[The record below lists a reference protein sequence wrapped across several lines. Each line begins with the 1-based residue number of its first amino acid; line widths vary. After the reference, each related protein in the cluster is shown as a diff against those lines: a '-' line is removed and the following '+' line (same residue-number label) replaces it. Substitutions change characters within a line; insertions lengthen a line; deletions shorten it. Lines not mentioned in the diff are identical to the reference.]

1 MKQSLELLLRR
12 AWVLVLQ
19 TGILGFGL
27 LPVFFA
33 GRASSR
39 PLAPGG
45 YTVWLS
51 LASWVIA
58 SMLLQMYRCAEAELA
73 ASKKRYK
80 AVPVPRIARRSLVR
94 KGRSYGVSHKTCSRG
109 SAESHR
115 KVV

>member
-12 AWVLVLQ
+12 AWVLALQ

-27 LPVFFA
+27 LPVFLMGGIVEA
-33 GRASSR
+33 LG
-39 PLAPGG
+39 PWWLYGLAVVG
-45 YTVWLS
+45 
-51 LASWVIA
+51 SWVIA
-58 SMLLQMYRCAEAELA
+58 SMLLQMYRCAEAGLE

-94 KGRSYGVSHKTCSRG
+94 KGRSYGVSHKACSRG

>member
-12 AWVLVLQ
+12 VWVLVLQ

-27 LPVFFA
+27 LPVFLLGGIVEA
-33 GRASSR
+33 LGPWWLYGLAVVGSR
-39 PLAPGG
+39 
-45 YTVWLS
+45 
-51 LASWVIA
+51 VIA

>member
-12 AWVLVLQ
+12 AWVLALQ

-27 LPVFFA
+27 LPVFLLGGIVEA
-33 GRASSR
+33 LG
-39 PLAPGG
+39 PWWLYGLAVVG
-45 YTVWLS
+45 
-51 LASWVIA
+51 SWFIA

>member
-27 LPVFFA
+27 LPVFLLGGIVEA
-33 GRASSR
+33 LG
-39 PLAPGG
+39 PWWLYGLAVVG
-45 YTVWLS
+45 
-51 LASWVIA
+51 SWVIA

>member
-27 LPVFFA
+27 LPVFLLGGIVEA
-33 GRASSR
+33 LG
-39 PLAPGG
+39 PWWMYGLAVVG
-45 YTVWLS
+45 
-51 LASWVIA
+51 SWVIA